1 MCPRGTG
8 AWRRTDAADLTLTGQ
23 ARRAKESSPRRE
35 PWEWH
40 ERVESPGTGRKA
52 FAAAE
57 ILRPVPRQSE
67 MQEAHGPDFMTNDK
81 FPDGWDDARVQ
92 RVLAHYERQSEDDA
106 AAEDEAGVASS
117 ETMMTE
123 LLKSWNLG

>member
-1 MCPRGTG
+1 
-8 AWRRTDAADLTLTGQ
+8 
-23 ARRAKESSPRRE
+23 
-35 PWEWH
+35 
-40 ERVESPGTGRKA
+40 
-52 FAAAE
+52 
-57 ILRPVPRQSE
+57 